1 MPKLGAF
8 YAVDER
14 PEATSPLDFIRS
26 SNCDGIGLHEQCFE
40 WARCHF
46 TRYSKVAPSG
56 IGCFSCQAMFSFMIR
71 SDLST
76 R

>member
-8 YAVDER
+8 YGVDER
-14 PEATSPLDFIRS
+14 PEATSPVAVIRS
-26 SNCDGIGLHEQCFE
+26 SNFDGIGLHEQCFE

-46 TRYSKVAPSG
+46 TRCSKVAFSG
-56 IGCFSCQAMFSFMIR
+56 IGCFSCQATFSFMIR
-71 SDLST
+71 SYLST